1 MWLLG
6 IELRTSGRAVRAL
19 KRLSHLSSPLMNL
32 GDIMTPCEVFLHY
45 DYEPS
50 HINHI

>member
-19 KRLSHLSSPLMNL
+19 KPISPAPTMK
-32 GDIMTPCEVFLHY
+32 GFLKRFQ
-45 DYEPS
+45 ETTIII
-50 HINHI
+50 INFFI